1 MRKGKGM
8 KQLIPGGYACGSASG
23 AMVATH
29 FVFWNVL
36 LTFTMAISFWS
47 TFGPMWKIIM
57 MNKTTKS
64 YLL

>member
-29 FVFWNVL
+29 FVF
-36 LTFTMAISFWS
+36 
-47 TFGPMWKIIM
+47 
-57 MNKTTKS
+57 
-64 YLL
+64 